1 MLFHGTDDSFVRFRD
16 NGKIVYN
23 AAPNPKELVLV
34 SDADHTNVPYI
45 LGKENYFKKIRAWIE
60 FSSGQ

>member
-1 MLFHGTDDSFVRFRD
+1 MLFHGEYDEFVRYRD

-34 SDADHTNVPYI
+34 PNALNTDVPYVM
-45 LGKENYFKKIRAWIE
+45 GKENYLNKT
-60 FSSGQ
+60 